1 MLKNIVVRQE
11 DEADCGACCLL
22 SIIKYYDGF
31 IPLEYVKVDTLT
43 TKDGTSFYNLK
54 VAAEKYGFEV
64 IGKKEYNLDEIKLP
78 AIVQIKTNNFYH
90 FIVIVKIDNDMIAV
104 MDPATGKN
112 KLKLSKFKEIFTG
125 YVLELFPIS
134 NIVNIKSRSLFLK
147 LLKTVIFKNKS
158 LFIKIF
164 ILTLVICAF
173 LIVSS
178 ILVNSIFSLSVFNL
192 IVLIVLIFSKIL
204 INYLKN
210 ICVFK
215 LNKNLN
221 ESLST
226 DYIKKIFF
234 LPFKYLCLRK
244 EGDLVSRF
252 DDISIIKE
260 NISVTIVESI
270 VNFLIIVSTS
280 IMLYILNKMI
290 FMIILVITLF
300 VLLIV
305 YFHNKKMYQNLER
318 TIDSNTSLTDMVMS
332 FISNIWTIKIIT
344 DIKYYFNKIRDN
356 ILDNSNQNYSLNK
369 KIALNELLISS
380 YTELVLILIIVFN
393 SYLKLSVGTLLSF
406 IFINNYFISSISYF
420 CSIMPNI
427 MFFKS
432 AYRRINSIYYLNDES
447 YSGLPFISGNIS
459 IKNLTYNIGLKKVFN
474 NFSLNI
480 NVGDKV
486 LIKGANGTGKSTLLN
501 MIYRIIDDYEGTIKI
516 GGMSTSDINVKYLR
530 GHISYVN
537 QNQKLLP
544 GTVLENII
552 LGSELEEDK
561 LKIIERMLNLK
572 KIYQTKYNG
581 INSVIR
587 DNFSGGE
594 VQKIILARALYKN
607 FDILLLDEALSQID
621 ISERKKILQN
631 ICEYYKTKTIIM
643 VSHSKEYYKFDKII
657 FLNNR
662 KEKVYVK

>member
-64 IGKKEYNLDEIKLP
+64 SGKKEFDLSKIKLP

-90 FIVIVKIDNDMIAV
+90 FVVIVKIDNDMIVV

-112 KLKLSKFKEIFTG
+112 KLKLSKFKKIFTG

-147 LLKTVIFKNKS
+147 LLKTVIFQNKS

-192 IVLIVLIFSKIL
+192 IVLIVLIFNKIL

-318 TIDSNTSLTDMVMS
+318 TIDSNTSLTDMVIS

-393 SYLKLSVGTLLSF
+393 SYLKLSVGALLSF

-501 MIYRIIDDYEGTIKI
+501 MIYRIIDDYEGAIKI
-516 GGMSTSDINVKYLR
+516 GGMSISNINEKHLR
-530 GHISYVN
+530 EHISYVN

-544 GTVLENII
+544 GTLLENII

-561 LKIIERMLNLK
+561 LKIIERMLNLE

>member
-43 TKDGTSFYNLK
+43 AKDGTSFYNLK

-64 IGKKEYNLDEIKLP
+64 SGKKEFDLSKIKLP

-90 FIVIVKIDNDMIAV
+90 FVVIVKIDNDMIVV

-147 LLKTVIFKNKS
+147 LLKNVIFQNKS

-178 ILVNSIFSLSVFNL
+178 ILVNNIFSLSVFNL
-192 IVLIVLIFSKIL
+192 IVLIVLIFNKIL

-252 DDISIIKE
+252 DDINIIKE

-318 TIDSNTSLTDMVMS
+318 TIDSNTSLTDMVIS

-393 SYLKLSVGTLLSF
+393 SYLKLSVGALLSF

-501 MIYRIIDDYEGTIKI
+501 MIYRIIDDYEGAIKI
-516 GGMSTSDINVKYLR
+516 GGMSISDINAKHLR
-530 GHISYVN
+530 EHISYVN

-544 GTVLENII
+544 GTLLENII

-561 LKIIERMLNLK
+561 LKIIERMLNLE

-594 VQKIILARALYKN
+594 VQKIILARAIYKN

>member
-64 IGKKEYNLDEIKLP
+64 SGKKEFDLSKIKLP

-90 FIVIVKIDNDMIAV
+90 FVVIVKIDNDMIVV

-134 NIVNIKSRSLFLK
+134 NIVNIKSQSLFLK
-147 LLKTVIFKNKS
+147 LLKNVIFKNKS

-192 IVLIVLIFSKIL
+192 IVLIVLIFNKIL

-318 TIDSNTSLTDMVMS
+318 TIDSNTSLTDMVIS

-544 GTVLENII
+544 GTLLENII

-561 LKIIERMLNLK
+561 LKIIEGMLNLE

>member
-64 IGKKEYNLDEIKLP
+64 SGKKEFDLSKIKLP

-90 FIVIVKIDNDMIAV
+90 FIVIVKIDNDMIVV

-134 NIVNIKSRSLFLK
+134 NIVNIKSQSLFLK
-147 LLKTVIFKNKS
+147 LLKNVIFKNKS

-192 IVLIVLIFSKIL
+192 IVLIVLIFNKIL

-318 TIDSNTSLTDMVMS
+318 TIDSNTSLTDMVIS

-544 GTVLENII
+544 GTLLENII

-561 LKIIERMLNLK
+561 LKIIEGMLNLE

>member
-90 FIVIVKIDNDMIAV
+90 FVVIVKIDNDMIV
-104 MDPATGKN
+104 IMDPATGKN

-147 LLKTVIFKNKS
+147 LLKNVIFQNKS

-178 ILVNSIFSLSVFNL
+178 ILVNNIFSLSVFNL
-192 IVLIVLIFSKIL
+192 IVLIVLIFNKIL

-252 DDISIIKE
+252 DDINVIKE
-260 NISVTIVESI
+260 NISVTIVESL

-280 IMLYILNKMI
+280 IMLYILNKRI
-290 FMIILVITLF
+290 FMIVIIITLF

-305 YFHNKKMYQNLER
+305 YFHNKKMYQDLER
-318 TIDSNTSLTDMVMS
+318 TIDSNTSLTDTVIS
-332 FISNIWTIKIIT
+332 FISNIWTVKIIT
-344 DIKYYFNKIRDN
+344 DIRYYFNKIKDV
-356 ILDNSNQNYSLNK
+356 IIDNSNQNYSLNK

-393 SYLKLSVGTLLSF
+393 VYLKLNMGSLLSF
-406 IFINNYFISSISYF
+406 IFINNYFISGVSYF
-420 CSIMPNI
+420 CTMMPNI

-432 AYRRINSIYYLNDES
+432 AYRRINSIYYLEEENYKGVS
-447 YSGLPFISGNIS
+447 FINGNIL
-459 IKNLTYNIGLKKVFN
+459 IKNLTYSIGLNNVFN

-480 NVGDKV
+480 NMGDNI
-486 LIKGANGTGKSTLLN
+486 LIKGSNGSGKSSLLN
-501 MIYRIIDDYEGTIKI
+501 MFYGIIDDYEGSISVGGIPIKDF
-516 GGMSTSDINVKYLR
+516 SLKSLR
-530 GHISYVN
+530 SHISYVN
-537 QNQKLLP
+537 QNQKLIP
-544 GTVLENII
+544 GTLLENII
-552 LGSELEEDK
+552 LGGKLEEDK
-561 LKIIERMLNLK
+561 LKIIEKMLNLDR
-572 KIYQTKYNG
+572 IYQTKYNG
-581 INSVIR
+581 LNSVIR

-594 VQKIILARALYKN
+594 VQKIILARALYKD

-621 ISERKKILQN
+621 ISERRKILQN

-643 VSHSKEYYKFDKII
+643 VSHNKEYYKFDKII

>member
-90 FIVIVKIDNDMIAV
+90 FVVIVKIDNDMIVV
-104 MDPATGKN
+104 MDPATSKN
-112 KLKLSKFKEIFTG
+112 KIKLSKFKEIFTG
-125 YVLELFPIS
+125 YVLELFLIS
-134 NIVNIKSRSLFLK
+134 NIVNIKPRSLFLK
-147 LLKTVIFKNKS
+147 LLKNVIFQNKS

-318 TIDSNTSLTDMVMS
+318 TIDSNTSLTDMVIS

-393 SYLKLSVGTLLSF
+393 SYLKLSVGALLSF

-516 GGMSTSDINVKYLR
+516 GGMSISDINVKHLR
-530 GHISYVN
+530 RHISYVN

-544 GTVLENII
+544 GTLLENII

-561 LKIIERMLNLK
+561 LKIIERMLNLE

>member
-64 IGKKEYNLDEIKLP
+64 SGKKEFDLSKIKLP

-90 FIVIVKIDNDMIAV
+90 FVVIVKIDNDMIVV

-112 KLKLSKFKEIFTG
+112 KLKLSKFKKIFTG

-147 LLKTVIFKNKS
+147 LLKNVIFQNKS

-178 ILVNSIFSLSVFNL
+178 ILVNNIFSLSVFNL

-318 TIDSNTSLTDMVMS
+318 TIDSNTSLTDMVIS

-393 SYLKLSVGTLLSF
+393 SYLKLSVGALLSF

-501 MIYRIIDDYEGTIKI
+501 MIYRIIDDYEGAIKI
-516 GGMSTSDINVKYLR
+516 GDMSISDINVKCLR

-544 GTVLENII
+544 GTLLENII

-561 LKIIERMLNLK
+561 LKIIEGMLNLE